1 MFPGAQEFK
10 NKILWICRPGE
21 TDVKFTV
28 LRPVIY
34 LRPATTEAPIV
45 EWRIQFTIPKVDEEK
60 FQEFLGSCDQKFR
73 FVFESPWAQYEGEG
87 IIRSGPKPYVAFP
100 SDERGLTRLSDIS
113 EATRMER
120 AAARGR

>member
-10 NKILWICRPGE
+10 NKILWIYKPGGK
-21 TDVKFTV
+21 DVEFTV

-34 LRPATTEAPIV
+34 LRPATEEFPIV

-60 FQEFLGSCDQKFR
+60 FQEFLKGCNQTFR

-87 IIRSGPKPYVAFP
+87 IIKSGPKPYIAFP
-100 SDERGLTRLSDIS
+100 SHAGGLTRLNDITD
-113 EATRMER
+113 EDRLVR
-120 AAARGR
+120 AASKGR

>member
-10 NKILWICRPGE
+10 NKVLWIYRPGE
-21 TDVKFTV
+21 TDVQFTV

-34 LRPATTEAPIV
+34 LRPATTEQPIV
-45 EWRIQFTIPKVDEEK
+45 EWRIQFTIPKVDEDK
-60 FQEFLGSCDQKFR
+60 FQEFLKSCDQKFR

-87 IIRSGPKPYVAFP
+87 IIKSGPKPYVAFP
-100 SDERGLTRLSDIS
+100 SHAGGLTRLNDIS
-113 EATRMER
+113 ETVRLER